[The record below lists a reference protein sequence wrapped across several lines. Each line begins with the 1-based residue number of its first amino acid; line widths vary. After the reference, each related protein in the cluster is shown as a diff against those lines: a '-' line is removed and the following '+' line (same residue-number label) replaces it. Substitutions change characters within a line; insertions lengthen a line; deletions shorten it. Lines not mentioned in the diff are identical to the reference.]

1 MTAAGAF
8 LRVVSGARQG
18 LSIPLRP
25 DQPLLIGRSRGD
37 LLLDDPLVSGAHCRI
52 VSRANKFVLQ
62 DLGSTNGTTVD
73 GRRVQ
78 ESPLRAGSE
87 IVIGTTR
94 LLLFSGEESEDAEGP
109 GAAGKVAWLLD
120 GELASGETL
129 GGEDLIGQG
138 LRLPPR
144 FDGRVEVVA
153 GPDVG
158 KIYRFTRGSL
168 TIGRRQG
175 EISLSDVEI
184 SRRHAYIEVFGV
196 DMVFLRDVFSTNGTY
211 HNGRR
216 VQVARL
222 VAGDTIGVGKTVM
235 RYYGA

>member
-1 MTAAGAF
+1 MAGGAF

-18 LSIPLRP
+18 LSIPLRE

-37 LLLDDPLVSGAHCRI
+37 LLLDDPLVSGTHCRI
-52 VSRANKFVLQ
+52 VSRAGRFVLQ
-62 DLGSTNGTTVD
+62 DLGSTNGTTID

-78 ESPLRAGSE
+78 ESPLKAGTE

-94 LLLFSGEESEDAEGP
+94 LLLFSGEESEESEGP
-109 GAAGKVAWLLD
+109 GAAGKVAWLLE
-120 GELASGETL
+120 GELSAGAAA
-129 GGEDLIGQG
+129 GAGEDLIGQG

-158 KIYRFTRGSL
+158 KVYRFTRGSL

-235 RYYGA
+235 RYFGA